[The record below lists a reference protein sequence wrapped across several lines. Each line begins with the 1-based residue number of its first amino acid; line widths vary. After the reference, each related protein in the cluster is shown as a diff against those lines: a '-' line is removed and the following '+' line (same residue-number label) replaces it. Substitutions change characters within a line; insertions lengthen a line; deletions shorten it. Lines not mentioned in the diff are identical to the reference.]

1 MRGRGRTL
9 FQKGFPLPP
18 QYSFHLSA
26 FLFLHH
32 SFAMKKRTLK
42 KDKQQ
47 SSGPILRGRYTAL
60 RNGGGG
66 FVTPLDAQGRVC
78 GEDIFI
84 PAYASGGAWHQD
96 IVSVQCAAGR
106 RRPGMRQ
113 EGRIAGIEARG
124 LTEIPA
130 HMARRRGGWLE
141 CVPAD
146 GRLNFR
152 LRVPVPEGEEMPHTG
167 DLLVIAPE
175 YALDEGLWLGRLVA
189 RMGREDDV
197 RVQEELVKCNHETPR
212 EFPPRVLAE
221 AEALPGEPGPEDW
234 RDREDLRDAVLV
246 TIDGEDARD
255 FDDAVEVTP
264 EAGGW
269 LLRVAIADVS
279 HYVRPRSGLDDEA
292 RERGNSWYFPT
303 SVEPMLPFALSNGL
317 CSLVPGRPRLA
328 MLAEVHFD
336 RQGRPGATRFAP
348 VVIRS
353 AARLTYTQVKACVL
367 DRDAEARAALAAAE
381 RGDEVLRML
390 DDARALFE
398 VLRQARLERGSLDFD
413 VPEPA
418 YEVDGEGRLL
428 SVRCR
433 ERHDAH
439 RMIEEF
445 MIAANEAVARWLGRC
460 RLAADGRILPPAVAR
475 HDGAFP
481 QTPREESAPFLY
493 RVHPLPDAERL
504 ESLFDTLR
512 ATALEAAPSAGTAA
526 DAGGLRTALLRAR
539 GTEQEFLV
547 NRLCLR
553 AMPQARYQTRNEG
566 HFGLASQAYCHFTS
580 PIRRYADLTVHRVL
594 KNALGMDTGPLPAG
608 QRLERV
614 ADGLN
619 RRERAAMDAERE
631 MARRMACLAL
641 RGREG
646 EVFHGVISGL
656 MEFGLFVELADMPV
670 EGMIRVEDLGPDW
683 YEYDARRQTLS
694 AVHGGGFWRLGQALD
709 VRLLEVRPGRL
720 EIRLV
725 PAAAGDEDGRR
736 PRRRGRSRG
745 PARREAPHGKRPASR
760 ERSPRGSLRDEAKR
774 ARRAERKAARAL
786 RGRRDGGGR

>member
-1 MRGRGRTL
+1 
-9 FQKGFPLPP
+9 
-18 QYSFHLSA
+18 
-26 FLFLHH
+26 
-32 SFAMKKRTLK
+32 
-42 KDKQQ
+42 
-47 SSGPILRGRYTAL
+47 
-60 RNGGGG
+60 
-66 FVTPLDAQGRVC
+66 
-78 GEDIFI
+78 
-84 PAYASGGAWHQD
+84 
-96 IVSVQCAAGR
+96 
-106 RRPGMRQ
+106 
-113 EGRIAGIEARG
+113 
-124 LTEIPA
+124 
-130 HMARRRGGWLE
+130 
-141 CVPAD
+141 
-146 GRLNFR
+146 
-152 LRVPVPEGEEMPHTG
+152 
-167 DLLVIAPE
+167 
-175 YALDEGLWLGRLVA
+175 
-189 RMGREDDV
+189 
-197 RVQEELVKCNHETPR
+197 
-212 EFPPRVLAE
+212 
-221 AEALPGEPGPEDW
+221 
-234 RDREDLRDAVLV
+234 
-246 TIDGEDARD
+246 
-255 FDDAVEVTP
+255 
-264 EAGGW
+264 
-269 LLRVAIADVS
+269 
-279 HYVRPRSGLDDEA
+279 
-292 RERGNSWYFPT
+292 
-303 SVEPMLPFALSNGL
+303 
-317 CSLVPGRPRLA
+317 
-328 MLAEVHFD
+328 
-336 RQGRPGATRFAP
+336 
-348 VVIRS
+348 
-353 AARLTYTQVKACVL
+353 
-367 DRDAEARAALAAAE
+367 
-381 RGDEVLRML
+381 
-390 DDARALFE
+390 
-398 VLRQARLERGSLDFD
+398 
-413 VPEPA
+413 
-418 YEVDGEGRLL
+418 
-428 SVRCR
+428 
-433 ERHDAH
+433 
-439 RMIEEF
+439 

>member
-1 MRGRGRTL
+1 
-9 FQKGFPLPP
+9 
-18 QYSFHLSA
+18 
-26 FLFLHH
+26 
-32 SFAMKKRTLK
+32 MKKRTIK
-42 KDKQQ
+42 KNKQLQ
-47 SSGPILRGRYTAL
+47 SSGPALRGRYTAL

-84 PAYASGGAWHQD
+84 PAHASGGAWHQD
-96 IVSVQCAAGR
+96 IVLVQCAAGR
-106 RRPGMRQ
+106 RRPGLRQ

-124 LTEIPA
+124 LAEIPA

-175 YALDEGLWLGRLVA
+175 HALDEGLWLGRLVA

-264 EAGGW
+264 EADGW

-336 RQGRPGATRFAP
+336 RHGRPGETRFAP
-348 VVIRS
+348 VVMRS
-353 AARLTYTQVKACVL
+353 AARLTYTQVRACVL
-367 DRDAEARAALAAAE
+367 DRDADARAALAAAE
-381 RGDEVLRML
+381 RGAEVLRML

-460 RLAADGRILPPAVAR
+460 RLAADGRILPPAATR
-475 HDGAFP
+475 HDGHAW

-512 ATALEAAPSAGTAA
+512 ATALETAPPAGTAA

-631 MARRMACLAL
+631 MARRMSCLAL

-694 AVHGGGFWRLGQALD
+694 AVRGGGFWRLGQALD

-725 PAAAGDEDGRR
+725 PAAAGEEGGQR
-736 PRRRGRSRG
+736 PRRRGRGKG
-745 PARREAPHGKRPASR
+745 PARKESSRGKRPAFR
-760 ERSPRGSLRDEAKR
+760 ERTPRGSLRDEAKR

>member
-1 MRGRGRTL
+1 
-9 FQKGFPLPP
+9 
-18 QYSFHLSA
+18 
-26 FLFLHH
+26 
-32 SFAMKKRTLK
+32 MKKKHFRHK
-42 KDKQQ
+42 KQ
-47 SSGPILRGRYTAL
+47 SFSADGPALRGRYTAL

-78 GEDIFI
+78 GEDVFI
-84 PAYASGGAWHQD
+84 PAHASGGAWHQD

-106 RRPGMRQ
+106 RRPGLRQ
-113 EGRIAGIEARG
+113 EGRVVGIEARG

-146 GRLNFR
+146 GRLDFR
-152 LRVPVPEGEEMPHTG
+152 LRVPVPDGEDVPHTG

-175 YALDEGLWLGRLVA
+175 RALDDGLWLGRLTA

-221 AEALPGEPGPEDW
+221 AGALPGEPGPEDW
-234 RDREDLRDAVLV
+234 RGREDLRAAVLV

-264 EAGGW
+264 EPDGW
-269 LLRVAIADVS
+269 RLRVAIADVS
-279 HYVRPRSGLDDEA
+279 HYVRPRTALDDEA

-336 RQGRPGATRFAP
+336 RQGRPGETRFAP
-348 VVIRS
+348 VVMCS
-353 AARLTYTQVKACVL
+353 AARLTYTQVRACVL
-367 DRDAEARAALAAAE
+367 DRDAAARAALAATA
-381 RGDEVLRML
+381 RGDEVLCML
-390 DDARALFE
+390 DDALALFR
-398 VLRQARLERGSLDFD
+398 VLRRARLERGALDFD

-439 RMIEEF
+439 RLIEEF
-445 MIAANEAVARWLGRC
+445 MIAANEAVARRLGRC
-460 RLAADGRILPPAVAR
+460 RLSADGRIVTPPATG
-475 HDGAFP
+475 DGATP
-481 QTPREESAPFLY
+481 RPPREEAAPFLY
-493 RVHPLPDAERL
+493 RVHPQPDAERL

-512 ATALEAAPSAGTAA
+512 ATALEAAPSGNAAA
-526 DAGGLRTALLRAR
+526 DAGGLRAALARAR

-566 HFGLASQAYCHFTS
+566 HFGLASEAYCHFTS

-594 KNALGMDTGPLPAG
+594 KCALGMDAGPLPAG

-656 MEFGLFVELADMPV
+656 MEFGLFVELRDMPV

-694 AVHGGGFWRLGQALD
+694 AMHGGGLWRLGQALD

-725 PAAAGDEDGRR
+725 PADAGEEGETR
-736 PRRRGRSRG
+736 PRRRGRR
-745 PARREAPHGKRPASR
+745 PCRREERPGGRPAFR
-760 ERSPRGSLRDEAKR
+760 ERRRGGTRDDDKR
-774 ARRAERKAARAL
+774 ARRAEEKAGRAL
-786 RGRRDGGGR
+786 RGRRRGGGR